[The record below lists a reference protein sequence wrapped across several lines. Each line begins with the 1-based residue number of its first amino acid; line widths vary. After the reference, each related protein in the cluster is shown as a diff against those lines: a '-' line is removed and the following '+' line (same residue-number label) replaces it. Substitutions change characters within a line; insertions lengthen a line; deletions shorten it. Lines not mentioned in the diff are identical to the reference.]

1 MDFILDIL
9 LNRNEIMTIWDVIFR
24 AVLSVLVGGF
34 IGTERARHGRAAG
47 MRTHILVCLGS
58 VLTAMTGIYVNQHY
72 GGGDVLR
79 IAAQVVSGVGFLGA
93 GMIILKNGNV
103 ITGLTTAAG
112 VWSTASIGIAIGYG
126 FYSGA
131 ITMAILFLTTVI
143 FFSRFERFKRSVE
156 VIYIESNNMGNLNQ
170 LLKNLK
176 EKIPADYTV
185 NIQAPKSGMN
195 GNIGIQIVLEKRL
208 DPDFNDILSLDDVL
222 YVIEE

>member
-1 MDFILDIL
+1 MDYILDIL
-9 LNRNEIMTIWDVIFR
+9 LNRNETMEIGDIIFR
-24 AVLSVLVGGF
+24 ALLAVFIGGF

-58 VLTAMTGIYVNQHY
+58 VLTAMTGVYVSQYY
-72 GGGDVLR
+72 GGGDMTR

-126 FYSGA
+126 FYIGA
-131 ITMAILFLTTVI
+131 VAMAVLFLVSVT
-143 FFSRFERFKRSVE
+143 FFSKFERFKRSVE
-156 VIYIESNNMGNLNQ
+156 VIYIESDDMSRLNH
-170 LLKNLK
+170 LLDELK
-176 EKIPADYTV
+176 EKIPADFTV
-185 NIQAPKSGMN
+185 NIQAPKSGKN
-195 GNIGIQIVLEKRL
+195 GNIGIQIVLEKRIN
-208 DPDFNDILSLDDVL
+208 PDFKDILSLENVL

>member
-1 MDFILDIL
+1 MDYILDIL
-9 LNRNEIMTIWDVIFR
+9 LNRNELLTFGDVIFR
-24 AVLSVLVGGF
+24 ALLSVFIGGF

-47 MRTHILVCLGS
+47 MRTHILVCIGS
-58 VLTAMTGIYVNQHY
+58 VLTAMTGVYVSQHY
-72 GGGDVLR
+72 GGGDMTR

-131 ITMAILFLTTVI
+131 IAMAILFLTAVT
-143 FFSRFERFKRSVE
+143 FFSRFEKFKRSVE
-156 VIYIESNNMGNLNQ
+156 VIYIESDNMSRLNA
-170 LLKNLK
+170 LLGELK
-176 EKIPADYTV
+176 KIIPADYTV
-185 NIQAPKSGMN
+185 NIQAPKSGQN

-208 DPDFNDILSLDDVL
+208 DPDFSNILALESVL

>member
-1 MDFILDIL
+1 MDYILDIL
-9 LNRNEIMTIWDVIFR
+9 LNRNETMEIGDIIFR
-24 AVLSVLVGGF
+24 ALLAVLIGGF

-58 VLTAMTGIYVNQHY
+58 VLTAMTGVYVTQFY
-72 GGGDVLR
+72 GGGDMTR

-126 FYSGA
+126 FYVGA
-131 ITMAILFLTTVI
+131 VAMAFLFLISVT
-143 FFSRFERFKRSVE
+143 FFSKFERFKRSVE
-156 VIYIESNNMGNLNQ
+156 VIYIESDNMGKLNH
-170 LLKNLK
+170 LLDELK
-176 EKIPADYTV
+176 EKIPADFTV
-185 NIQAPKSGMN
+185 NIQAPKSGKN
-195 GNIGIQIVLEKRL
+195 GNIGIQIVLEKRIN
-208 DPDFNDILSLDDVL
+208 PDFTDILSLENVL

>member
-1 MDFILDIL
+1 MDYILDIL
-9 LNRNEIMTIWDVIFR
+9 LNNNEILTLGDVVFR
-24 AVLSVLVGGF
+24 AILSVAIGGL

-47 MRTHILVCLGS
+47 MRTHILVCIGA

-79 IAAQVVSGVGFLGA
+79 ISAQVVSGVGFLGA

-131 ITMAILFLTTVI
+131 IAMAVLFLTAVI
-143 FFSRFERFKRSVE
+143 FFSRFEKFKRSVE
-156 VIYIESNNMGNLNQ
+156 VIYIESDNMNRLNQ
-170 LLKNLK
+170 LLKELK
-176 EKIPADYTV
+176 EKISAEYTV
-185 NIQAPKSGMN
+185 NIQAPKSGMQ
-195 GNIGIQIVLEKRL
+195 GNIGVQIVLEKRR
-208 DPDFNDILSLDDVL
+208 DPDFSDILSLESVV